1 MEMLTWDKIAPALIL
16 TGIGWISM
24 EMSVVKT
31 DLAVL
36 TVQLENVEEKI
47 AANHEMIT
55 PMWEDFLLEKSD
67 DYAAW
72 NND

>member
-1 MEMLTWDKIAPALIL
+1 MLTWDKLAPALIL
-16 TGIGWISM
+16 TGIGWLSM
-24 EMSVVKT
+24 EISVVKT

-36 TVQLENVEEKI
+36 TVQLENVQEKL
-47 AANHEMIT
+47 ASNNAMIT

-67 DYAAW
+67 DYVAW

>member
-1 MEMLTWDKIAPALIL
+1 L
-16 TGIGWISM
+16 SM

-36 TVQLENVEEKI
+36 TVQLENVQEKI
-47 AANHEMIT
+47 ASNNAMIT

-67 DYAAW
+67 DYVAW

>member
-1 MEMLTWDKIAPALIL
+1 MLTWDKLAPALIL
-16 TGIGWISM
+16 TGIGWLSM
-24 EMSVVKT
+24 EISVVKT

-36 TVQLENVEEKI
+36 TVKLENVEEKI
-47 AANHEMIT
+47 ASNNEMIT

-67 DYAAW
+67 DYVAW

>member
-1 MEMLTWDKIAPALIL
+1 MLTWDNIAPALIL
-16 TGIGWISM
+16 TGIGWLSM

-47 AANHEMIT
+47 AANNEMIT

-72 NND
+72 INE